1 MVKTTALNNLQ
12 DFLPRIVKSKFFV
25 SVPPSLTLTPADQTV
40 LESAT
45 ATFHCNATGNPAPKI
60 RWIRDGETVGQEAT
74 LSFETNRNNSGKY
87 WCLAEDGFVLTVNAS
102 ANLDVQCKC

>member
-1 MVKTTALNNLQ
+1 MLKIYSNVE
-12 DFLPRIVKSKFFV
+12 IFFV
-25 SVPPSLTLTPADQTV
+25 SVPPSLTSTPADQTV

-60 RWIRDGETVGQEAT
+60 RWIRDGKTVAQEAT
-74 LSFETNRNNSGKY
+74 LSFKTNRNDSGKY
-87 WCLAEDGFVLTVNAS
+87 WCLAENELFLTVNAS